1 MIHSL
6 DNPFTQYIEYSEN
19 HPDEF
24 CEKMKQLFAR
34 QKKMLEIF
42 DFLEEKGKKACDW
55 IEKFCVLT
63 EGEFAG
69 KKVKL
74 LLWQKW
80 FIYSI
85 LCFYGNQYVETFD
98 EDGNTIGV
106 EEKYV
111 RIVNDVLLV
120 VASGNAKT
128 SLLGFLNAY
137 FLYSDEFNACKIYI
151 GSNAYKQSRLC
162 FDTTMNLISRNPN
175 LRKNCNIRASYGE
188 IEVKRRNSKLIAMSS
203 DGANLEGIIPAVLII
218 DEIHEMKDSSY
229 ADNLRKSTKRDD
241 FLIIETTTQGTVR
254 GGYLD
259 DRMEMAALTLKGEA
273 AIENYRKLFVVF
285 EQDDETEISVDN
297 MIVCKKSNPSLG
309 VAVSILQLK
318 ERIIDMVNDPKKR
331 ITTLTKNF
339 NIPQNPISSYFTE
352 NECRA
357 KEFDESI
364 FYGAPV
370 FLGLDMAYTRTP
382 ESDLACLEM
391 LMVNP
396 LTEEEYCKDF
406 YFLPKY
412 WDKETH
418 SNGQVEIE
426 RLDMIKAKSHE
437 DSNILYNE
445 RQKKYGYQLYA
456 DRGDVIIVNEE
467 LVEEFVSLFGEN
479 ARMDCTGIT
488 EQFILYYLAYLEI
501 KYQWQICK
509 FGLDPNKASLIQA
522 TSDVSIPSIDGKLP
536 TIKFRMEDK
545 KNSNPIIES
554 TKEKRSRGLVYN
566 NNKLS
571 ELHFAAAQAKED
583 SYGNIIFTNSMRER
597 KDGVIANLAARS
609 AYNVFVNN
617 KDTGANNKAQLERW
631 WYERE
636 SQARLQNESVASS
649 QASSNP

>member
-6 DNPFTQYIEYSEN
+6 NNPFTQYLEYADK

-24 CEKMKQLFAR
+24 GEKMKLLFAR
-34 QKKMLEIF
+34 QRKMLEIF
-42 DFLEEKGKKACDW
+42 DFIEEKGNKAVEW
-55 IEKFCVLT
+55 IEKFCILV
-63 EGEFAG
+63 EGENAG
-69 KKVKL
+69 KRVKL

-85 LCFYGNQYVETFD
+85 LCFYGNQNVETFD
-98 EDGNTIGV
+98 EDGKSIGV
-106 EEKYV
+106 ENKYV

-120 VASGNAKT
+120 VGTGNAKT

-137 FLYSDEFNACKIYI
+137 FLYSNEFRACKIYI

-162 FDTTMNLISRNPN
+162 FDTTMNIIKKNEN
-175 LRKNCNIRASYGE
+175 LEKNCNIRASYGE
-188 IEVKRRNSKLIAMSS
+188 LEVERRNSKLIAMSS
-203 DGANLEGIIPAVLII
+203 DGKNLEGIIPAVLII
-218 DEIHEMKDSSY
+218 DEIHEMKDSAY
-229 ADNLRKSTKRDD
+229 AENLRKSTKRDD
-241 FLIIETTTQGTVR
+241 FLIIEATTQGTVR

-259 DRMEMAALTLKGEA
+259 ERMETATTLLKGEA
-273 AIENYRKLFVVF
+273 AIEDYRKLFVVY
-285 EQDDETEISVDN
+285 EQDSEEEISADN
-297 MIVCKKSNPSLG
+297 LIVCKKSNPSLG
-309 VAVSILQLK
+309 VAVSVLLLK
-318 ERIIDMVNDPKKR
+318 QRIIDMVNDPRKR

-339 NIPQNPISSYFTE
+339 NIPQNPISSYFSE
-352 NECRA
+352 NECRT

-364 FYGAPV
+364 FYNAPV

-396 LTEEEYCKDF
+396 FTEEEYCKDF

-412 WDKETH
+412 YDRENH
-418 SNGQVEIE
+418 VNGQIEIE
-426 RLDMIKAKSHE
+426 RLDMIKEKSHE
-437 DSNILYNE
+437 DSNILYNS

-456 DRGDVIIVNEE
+456 DRGDVIIVDEELIEE
-467 LVEEFVSLFGEN
+467 LVSEFGEQ
-479 ARMDCTGIT
+479 ARMDCAGIT
-488 EQFILYYLAYLEI
+488 EQFILFYLAHLEI
-501 KYQWQICK
+501 KYKWIVCK
-509 FGLDPNKASLIQA
+509 FGLDPNKAAQIQA
-522 TSDVSIPSIDGKLP
+522 TSDVSIPSIDGKAP

-554 TKEKRSRGLVYN
+554 TKEKRARGLVYN

-583 SYGNIIFTNSMRER
+583 SYGNIMFTNSLRER

-617 KDTGANNKAQLERW
+617 KDTGMQNKALLEEW
-631 WYERE
+631 WSNYERE
-636 SQARLQNESVASS
+636 QEESLQD
-649 QASSNP
+649 